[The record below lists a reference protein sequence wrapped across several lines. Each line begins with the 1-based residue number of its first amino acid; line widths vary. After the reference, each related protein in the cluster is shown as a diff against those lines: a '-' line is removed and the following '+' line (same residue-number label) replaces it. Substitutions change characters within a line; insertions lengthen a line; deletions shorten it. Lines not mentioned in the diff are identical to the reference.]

1 MNKNQIAE
9 VFGTLNDEQ
18 RDAVC
23 QMLEDAL
30 SKNAE
35 TEEVKH
41 SETIDVKQI
50 FEDGIKFGSL
60 KESILSHAETYGI
73 QEIEQLFPQPK
84 NLNNPP
90 KFLNNEIGWVST
102 VLNGVHKSPFARIKS
117 QFADITED
125 SIRAKGY
132 LKTNKK
138 KEHVFGILKRTTG
151 PTTIYTKQ
159 KIDRDDVIDITD
171 FDVVSLIKEE
181 MKLKMKEEL
190 ARAILIGDG
199 RLASDNDRI
208 DPECIRPIYNDD
220 DLYTVKAEIKEV
232 MDYEPEFYDEFI
244 NTIIRN
250 RKNYKGS
257 GSPTLFTTDDVI
269 CEILLLKD
277 MNGRR
282 IYNSVQEIATL
293 LRVNNI
299 VTVPHMEGL
308 VRTASDGKQYDV
320 LGIIVNLR
328 DYSVGT
334 NNGGQLSMFDDFDI
348 DYNQQKYLLE
358 TRCSGALTVPYS
370 AMVIEKLKQA

>member
-90 KFLNNEIGWVST
+90 QFLNNEIGWVST

-125 SIRAKGY
+125 AIRAKGY

-138 KEHVFGILKRTTG
+138 KEHVFGMLKRTTG

-159 KIDRDDVIDITD
+159 KLDRDDIIDITD
-171 FDVVSLIKEE
+171 FDVVSWIKEE
-181 MKLKMKEEL
+181 MKLKLNEEI

-220 DLYTVKAEIKEV
+220 DLYTVKAEITGTGMLTENL
-232 MDYEPEFYDEFI
+232 YDDFI
-244 NTIIRN
+244 KTCIRN

-257 GSPTLFTTDDVI
+257 GSPILFTTEDLI
-269 CEILLLKD
+269 SEILLLED
-277 MNGRR
+277 ANGRR
-282 IYNSVQEIATL
+282 IYTSVQEIATL
-293 LRVNNI
+293 LRVSSI
-299 VTVPHMEGL
+299 VAVPHMEGL
-308 VRTASDGKQYDV
+308 VRTASDGKKYDV
-320 LGIIVNLR
+320 YGLMVNLR

-334 NNGGQLSMFDDFDI
+334 NNGGQISMFDDFDI
-348 DYNQQKYLLE
+348 DYNQQKYLME
-358 TRCSGALTVPYS
+358 TRFSGALTVPYS
-370 AMVIEKLKQA
+370 AMVIEKAQD

>member
-308 VRTASDGKQYDV
+308 VRIASDGKQYDV

>member
-138 KEHVFGILKRTTG
+138 KEHVFEILKRTTG

-159 KIDRDDVIDITD
+159 KLDRDDVIDITD

-308 VRTASDGKQYDV
+308 VRAASDGKQYDV

>member
-73 QEIEQLFPQPK
+73 QQIEQLFPQPK

-90 KFLNNEIGWVST
+90 QFLNNEIGWVST

-125 SIRAKGY
+125 AIRAKGY
-132 LKTNKK
+132 LKTHKK
-138 KEHVFGILKRTTG
+138 KEHVFEMLKRTTG

-171 FDVVSLIKEE
+171 FNVVSWIKEE
-181 MKLKMKEEL
+181 MKLKLNEEI

-220 DLYTVKAEIKEV
+220 DLYTVKAAITGTENVYK
-232 MDYEPEFYDEFI
+232 EFI
-244 NTIIRN
+244 RTCIRN
-250 RKNYKGS
+250 RKKYKGS
-257 GSPTLFTTDDVI
+257 GSPILFTTEDLI
-269 CEILLLKD
+269 SEILLLED
-277 MNGRR
+277 NNGRR
-282 IYNSVQEIATL
+282 IYTSVQEIATL
-293 LRVNNI
+293 LRVSSI
-299 VTVPHMEGL
+299 VAVPHMEGL
-308 VRTASDGKQYDV
+308 VRTASDGKKYDV
-320 LGIIVNLR
+320 YGLMVNLR

-334 NNGGQLSMFDDFDI
+334 NNGGQVSMFDDFDI
-348 DYNQQKYLLE
+348 DYNQQKYLME
-358 TRCSGALTVPYS
+358 TRFSGALTVPYS
-370 AMVIEKLKQA
+370 AMVIEKLQAGQ